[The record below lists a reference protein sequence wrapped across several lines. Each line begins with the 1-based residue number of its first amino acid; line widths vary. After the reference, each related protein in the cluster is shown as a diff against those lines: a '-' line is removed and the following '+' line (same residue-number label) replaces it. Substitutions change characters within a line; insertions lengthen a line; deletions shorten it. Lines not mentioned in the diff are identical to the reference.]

1 MPQLLSK
8 QCEYALQAV
17 TYLAARESDGRISI
31 KELTSRLDIPSP
43 FLAKI
48 LQDLVRKNLLSS
60 LRGPT
65 GGFALAKPSDSI
77 TLLDIVEAVDGTD
90 FSQKCVMGFPECSGA
105 HPCAVHDTWGRL
117 RAEIVTMLSTHSIKH
132 IAAETKKPEYHER

>member
-1 MPQLLSK
+1 MPHLLSK

-17 TYLAARESDGRISI
+17 TYLAAREKQGRVSI

-48 LQDLVRKNLLSS
+48 LQDLVRKNLLTS

-65 GGFALAKPSDSI
+65 GGFALARPADSI
-77 TLLDIVEAVDGTD
+77 TLLDIVEAIDGTE
-90 FSQKCVMGFPECSGA
+90 FTQKCVMGFPECSGT
-105 HPCAVHDTWGRL
+105 HPCAVHETWGRL
-117 RAEIVTMLSTHSIKH
+117 REEIVTMLSTHSITY
-132 IAAETKKPEYHER
+132 IAAETKKPHYHER